1 MTNKR
6 VCMPSIIDAVRRRF
20 SVSGVVGWALALG
33 LVYALTDNPGTVLG
47 IALAFLLTE
56 PMDLL
61 RDHPSVDERWVKA
74 GAGALLAVGATV
86 WLALEL
92 GGSAVP
98 EDLLFP
104 VLGVLAG
111 IWLVLDARVD
121 FREGRRFEG
130 VENADDLDAG
140 EAMVVMQHARLI
152 GNELEAGPRTVPE
165 LAKACD
171 LTESRVREA
180 IEIAGDDGTIYPVD
194 PEAEQPR
201 YALDERRMGASGLG
215 LLAVGGLRDLAARLA
230 RPVLGQF

>member
-1 MTNKR
+1 
-6 VCMPSIIDAVRRRF
+6 MPSIIDTLRQRLSVF
-20 SVSGVVGWALALG
+20 SILTWVLTLGV
-33 LVYALTDNPGTVLG
+33 VYALTDNPGLVVG
-47 IALAFLLTE
+47 IALAAALTE
-56 PMDLL
+56 PMGLL
-61 RDHPSVDERWVKA
+61 REHPRVDERWVKA

-86 WLALEL
+86 WLALEP

-104 VLGVLAG
+104 VLGVLG
-111 IWLVLDARVD
+111 GLWLVLDARVD

-165 LAKACD
+165 LAAACD

>member
-1 MTNKR
+1 
-6 VCMPSIIDAVRRRF
+6 MPSIIDAVRRRF
-20 SVSGVVGWALALG
+20 SVSGVVAWGLAIG
-33 LVYALTDNPGTVLG
+33 LLYALTDDPDVLLG
-47 IALAFLLTE
+47 IALAFVLTE
-56 PMDLL
+56 SMNLV
-61 RDHPSVDERWVKA
+61 RDVPSVDERWVKA

-98 EDLLFP
+98 DDLLFP

-111 IWLVLDARVD
+111 LWLVLDARVD
-121 FREGRRFEG
+121 FREGRRFG
-130 VENADDLDAG
+130 DIENVDDLEAG
-140 EAMVVMQHARLI
+140 EAMVIMQHARLI

-165 LAKACD
+165 LAEACD

-180 IEIAGDDGTIYPVD
+180 IEIAGRDGSIYQVEGD
-194 PEAEQPR
+194 AEQPR

-215 LLAVGGLRDLAARLA
+215 LLAVGGLRNFAARLA